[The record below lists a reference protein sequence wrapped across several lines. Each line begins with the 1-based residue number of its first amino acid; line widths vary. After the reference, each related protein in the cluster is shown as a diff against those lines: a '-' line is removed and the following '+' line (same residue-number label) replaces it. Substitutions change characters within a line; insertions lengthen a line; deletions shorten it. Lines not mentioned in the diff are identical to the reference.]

1 MKKLNVNRVLDLH
14 QSDSSESLA
23 IARLANCN
31 IGRFGF
37 DRRTP
42 LFIKN
47 KANQKSVIRYGF
59 GNNGSIKKLHRHAI
73 ALNYDSMNELD
84 VKPDQDVDL
93 IVTKAT
99 LTQQIDWLLHHS
111 DLNVR
116 LSMRFALLGAG
127 LGVIS
132 LFISL

>member
-1 MKKLNVNRVLDLH
+1 MKKLNVTRVLDLH
-14 QSDSSESLA
+14 QSDTSESLA

-31 IGRFGF
+31 IGRYGF
-37 DRRTP
+37 NRRTP

-47 KANQKSVIRYGF
+47 KANQKSVIRYAF
-59 GNNGSIKKLHRHAI
+59 GNNGSIKKLHRHSI

-93 IVTKAT
+93 IITKAT
-99 LTQQIDWLLHHS
+99 LSQQIDWLLHHS

>member
-1 MKKLNVNRVLDLH
+1 MKLNITRVLDLQ

-31 IGRFGF
+31 IGQFGF
-37 DRRTP
+37 NRRTP

-47 KANQKSVIRYGF
+47 KANQKSVIRYAF

-73 ALNYDSMNELD
+73 ALNYDSLNELD

-99 LTQQIDWLLHHS
+99 LTQQINWLLHHS